1 MATVRVR
8 KGSDL
13 SAVLV
18 AARHQRGWT
27 QTELAERIGVSRDYV
42 GDIESGRLGMQVTRL
57 LQSLGELGVDV
68 VLTIPAEGVV
78 GADGTLGEARDG

>member
-8 KGSDL
+8 RGSDL

-18 AARHQRGWT
+18 AARHQLGWT
-27 QTELAERIGVSRDYV
+27 QAELAERIGVSRDYV

-68 VLTIPAEGVV
+68 ILRFPAEGSVE
-78 GADGTLGEARDG
+78 GERDD

>member
-8 KGSDL
+8 KGPDL

-27 QTELAERIGVSRDYV
+27 QAELAERIGVSRDYV
-42 GDIESGRLGMQVTRL
+42 GDIESGRLGKQVTRL
-57 LQSLGELGVDV
+57 LQSLGELGVDI
-68 VLTIPAEGVV
+68 VLRFPTDGS
-78 GADGTLGEARDG
+78 ADEERDG

>member
-8 KGSDL
+8 KGPDL

-42 GDIESGRLGMQVTRL
+42 GDMESGCLGMQVTRL

-68 VLTIPAEGVV
+68 VLKFPTDASIDE
-78 GADGTLGEARDG
+78 ERDG